1 MIYPTLFGPPEVDTD
16 TDASKH
22 AYLTSLHSSRTRS
35 RSGRRTEAIWGLYR
49 INVGCCRAVPQCRRR
64 RRRRRRWDVF
74 GVKNR
79 YFITSV
85 EVDGGR
91 VSDG

>member
-22 AYLTSLHSSRTRS
+22 AYLTSLHSSRT